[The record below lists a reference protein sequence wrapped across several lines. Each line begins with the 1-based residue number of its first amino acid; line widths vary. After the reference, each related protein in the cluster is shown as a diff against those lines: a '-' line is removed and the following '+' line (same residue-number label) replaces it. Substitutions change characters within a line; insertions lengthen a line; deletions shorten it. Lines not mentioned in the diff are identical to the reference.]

1 MQRTDTAESKPL
13 LIAVGGGKG
22 GVGKSVIALNLAL
35 AMAKLGARVTV
46 VDADLGSANLHTM
59 LGIDHPGRTLQAYLD
74 NRVSSLSEVC
84 IPSGFANLSLVPGSI
99 AVPGAA
105 NLQHASKLKL
115 LRQLHKLPAD
125 AVVIDCGAG
134 VHYNVVDFFA
144 AADSRLLVA
153 NAQLVSLQNA
163 YGFLKA
169 CLYRMLRRHAQ
180 DAGKADMFDAAS
192 DHSEVE
198 TVQQLLAHVAAQDA
212 ELAEDLR
219 EFLENCRF
227 ALVGNQLVDSREQ
240 NALHGLARMIA
251 DFLNLRVPV
260 LGGLLRKDRIHGSV
274 TRRRPFVADGTDA
287 ESKLILQL
295 AEAYLNLQPRAAGRA
310 AATDG
315 AVSGGRPNPLAGAAG
330 IAAQPV
336 PSLKQYE
343 RAHVR
348 HEVDWPA
355 TVEISGVRQ
364 SARVVDIS
372 RGGVQLELARPSAVG
387 AHVRIVLPNEAGLG
401 LFSARV
407 VYISGNSVGCV
418 FDPEPSRSARDA
430 LLLRARQQPS
440 ARQAQAGDSNGD
452 ERKQ

>member
-1 MQRTDTAESKPL
+1 MNRTDTAAESKPL
-13 LIAVGGGKG
+13 LVAVGGGKG
-22 GVGKSVIALNLAL
+22 GVGKSVIALNLAV

-74 NRVSSLSEVC
+74 NRVSSLAEVC

-169 CLYRMLRRHAQ
+169 CLYRMLRRSAQ
-180 DAGKADMFDAAS
+180 DAGKADVFEAAS

-198 TVQQLLAHVAAQDA
+198 TMKQLLEHVAAQDA
-212 ELAEDLR
+212 ELALELR
-219 EFLENCRF
+219 ALLDNCRF
-227 ALVGNQLVDSREQ
+227 ALLGNQLVDSHEQ
-240 NALHGLARMIA
+240 NALHGLGRMIT
-251 DFLNLRVPV
+251 DFLGLRVPV

-274 TRRRPFVADGTDA
+274 SRRRPFVADGTDA

-295 AEAYLNLQPRAAGRA
+295 AEAYLNLQPKAARRADEAAAAQAGRPDPGATGSA
-310 AATDG
+310 A
-315 AVSGGRPNPLAGAAG
+315 L
-330 IAAQPV
+330 PV
-336 PSLKQYE
+336 PNLTQYA
-343 RAHVR
+343 RTHVR

-355 TVEISGVRQ
+355 TVEIAGVRQ
-364 SARVVDIS
+364 AARVLDIS
-372 RGGVQLELARPSAVG
+372 RGGMQLELPRSTEVG
-387 AHVRIVLPNEAGLG
+387 AHVRVVLPHAASLG

-407 VYISGNSVGCV
+407 VHVDGISIGCM
-418 FDPEPSRSARDA
+418 FDPEPSRGAREALVSRAREQPNVRDDSAR
-430 LLLRARQQPS
+430 P
-440 ARQAQAGDSNGD
+440 D
-452 ERKQ
+452 ERKH